1 MSIVSQRGKVPS
13 HIALIPDGNRRWSRG
28 QGLSILSGYKNGVEK
43 FIAFSIWAKAMGVRT
58 LTVWGLSTE
67 NIKNRSKL
75 ELSTLYGL
83 YTKAANDPKLLAL
96 LLKNNARI
104 KFVGDFK
111 LVPIKLRKLLVRLEA
126 KTKACKDLTIN
137 ILIAYGGRDDILYA
151 ASRSGSSSEKD
162 FGKRIRTS
170 SIPEVD
176 LIIRTSGEHR
186 LSGFL
191 PWQTDYSEIYF
202 SRKFW
207 PDFQRRDLKR
217 AVDSYASRERR
228 FGK

>member
-1 MSIVSQRGKVPS
+1 MTNASRKSVPS
-13 HIALIPDGNRRWSRG
+13 HIALIPDGNRRWSG
-28 QGLSILSGYKNGVEK
+28 SNKLSLMSGYKNGIAK
-43 FIAFSIWAKAMGVRT
+43 FISFSVWAKALGVKT

-67 NIKNRSKL
+67 NISNRSRI
-75 ELSTLYGL
+75 ELGILYSL
-83 YTKAANDPKLLAL
+83 YRKAAYDPKVLAL
-96 LLKNNARI
+96 LVKNHARI
-104 KFVGDFK
+104 RFIGNLK
-111 LVPIKLRKLLVRLEA
+111 LIPAATRKALLQLEA
-126 KTKACKDLTIN
+126 KTRAYRELTIN
-137 ILIAYGGRDDILYA
+137 VLIGYGGRDDLVYA
-151 ASRSGSSSEKD
+151 VNRGASSESAFSK
-162 FGKRIRTS
+162 KIRTA
-170 SIPEVD
+170 SIPDVD

-217 AVDSYASRERR
+217 AIESYTVRERR

>member
-1 MSIVSQRGKVPS
+1 MPIVSRAKTVPS
-13 HIALIPDGNRRWSRG
+13 HIALIPDGNRRWSKG
-28 QGLSILSGYKNGVEK
+28 HSLSLMSGYKNGIEK
-43 FIAFSIWAKAMGVRT
+43 FLSFSIWAKRMGVQT
-58 LTVWGLSTE
+58 LTVWALSTE
-67 NIKNRSKL
+67 NAKKRSKL
-75 ELSTLYGL
+75 EIATLYGL
-83 YTKAANDPKLLAL
+83 YMKAANDPKILSL

-104 KFVGDFK
+104 RFIGNLRMIPANLRRALLK
-111 LVPIKLRKLLVRLEA
+111 LES
-126 KTKACKDLTIN
+126 KTRACTDLTIN
-137 ILIAYGGRDDILYA
+137 MLIGYGGRDDILYA
-151 ASRSGSSSEKD
+151 ASRAGSSSEKE
-162 FGKRIRTS
+162 FGKRIRTA
-170 SIPEVD
+170 SIPDVD

-217 AVDSYASRERR
+217 AVDSYAARERR